1 MHQFFSASIDLASAE
16 VKGVCGWACVREREW
31 EAGQGIIWVRA
42 WANIAMTTP
51 EGILCQKLESSAQG
65 ILKSCKFYLQNKPR
79 HSGCKFY
86 LLINKCTSP
95 WLHKGGRSKCEG
107 LSVSQSGC
115 RWHRGGVSV
124 WGGSGCTEAYQQGF
138 MCRGSGTLQGLMA
151 EVGWDS
157 AEGSGF
163 VGVSGGVW
171 MWGLRFGS

>member
-1 MHQFFSASIDLASAE
+1 M
-16 VKGVCGWACVREREW
+16 
-31 EAGQGIIWVRA
+31 
-42 WANIAMTTP
+42 
-51 EGILCQKLESSAQG
+51 
-65 ILKSCKFYLQNKPR
+65 
-79 HSGCKFY
+79 
-86 LLINKCTSP
+86 
-95 WLHKGGRSKCEG
+95 
-107 LSVSQSGC
+107 
-115 RWHRGGVSV
+115 